1 MSVRS
6 LFCLV
11 AVLGWMNPGFAQDFV
26 PGEVIVKLKDR
37 DSVKSSF
44 MSKSSASMTLKKSY
58 PVLRTHKM
66 ALKSGADVL
75 ATVDALKSDP
85 DVEYAEPNYYLRK
98 SSNEGAQG
106 RVDYDSAQAAYYEV
120 QAVSGSSF
128 SQSSANIQAEQAW
141 ALMSPGAS
149 APVIAVIDTGVD
161 YNHDVF
167 DDTGAMWVNPGE
179 IPNNGIDDDNN
190 GYIDDIHG
198 WNFVA
203 NSNSP
208 LDDDD
213 HGTHVAGIIL
223 GSTQNILA
231 SPLESA
237 QIRIMA
243 LKFLDDQGIGTTSDA
258 IEAIY
263 YAINNGAKVLNNSWG
278 GGGYSQAL
286 RDAIV
291 SANNDD
297 LVFIAAAG
305 NQASNNDSYATYPAN
320 YDIPNV
326 FSVAA
331 TNDYDYLASFSNYGK
346 STVHI
351 ASPGVSIYS
360 TLAGNSMGYLSG
372 TSMAA
377 PFVAGLAAMMVR
389 EEESI
394 DGFQVKTIIEDTANR
409 VLSLQNRVASESRI
423 NMQSA
428 VNIAATGQALNYQ
441 PGSNIDPSREIA
453 SEVQGGGCAAI
464 LPLMKDIISGPK
476 GPSGPSSYLRF
487 LGLLLVLLSPVMIL
501 LTLRNSQKAGAGQ
514 SSDGLNRRRY
524 DRFKVDT
531 NVQILFGGQQ
541 LAGAVSCI
549 SLGGVRIDTN
559 DSLHDGDEV
568 ALKIQGPDEDSYIE
582 AKGEIVWSKDQES
595 YGVKF
600 NQIDDM
606 NKVQI
611 SEWTKNLERD

>member
-1 MSVRS
+1 MSIRS
-6 LFCLV
+6 LLCLLV
-11 AVLGWMNPGFAQDFV
+11 LLGWMSPGFAQDFV

-37 DSVKSSF
+37 DSGKANF

-66 ALKSGADVL
+66 ALKSGADVM
-75 ATVDALKSDP
+75 ATVDALNNDP

-98 SSNEGAQG
+98 SSTEQAQG
-106 RVDYDSAQAAYYEV
+106 RVDYESAQAAFYEV
-120 QAVSGSSF
+120 QSMSGSSF
-128 SQSSANIQAEQAW
+128 NQSSANIQAEQAW
-141 ALMSPGAS
+141 DLLSGGATP
-149 APVIAVIDTGVD
+149 PVIAVIDTGVD

-167 DDTGAMWVNPGE
+167 QDSGAMWVNPGE
-179 IPNNGIDDDNN
+179 VPGNGIDDDNN

-208 LDDDD
+208 IDDDD

-231 SPLESA
+231 SPIGSA

-243 LKFLDDQGIGTTSDA
+243 LKFLDDQGIGTTTDA
-258 IEAIY
+258 IEAIH

-291 SANNDD
+291 SSNNND

-377 PFVAGLAAMMVR
+377 PFVAGLAAMMVH
-389 EEESI
+389 EESSI

-423 NMQSA
+423 NMYNA
-428 VNIAATGQALNYQ
+428 VNVAATGQALNYQ

-464 LPLMKDIISGPK
+464 LPLIKDIIGGPK
-476 GPSGPSSYLRF
+476 GPSGPANYLRF

-501 LTLRNSQKAGAGQ
+501 LTMRNASKEREAQGGGQ
-514 SSDGLNRRRY
+514 NRRRY

-531 NVQILFGGQQ
+531 QVQIFFGSQQ
-541 LAGAVSCI
+541 LCGAVSCI
-549 SLGGVRIDTN
+549 SLGGVRIDTH
-559 DSLHDGDEV
+559 DSLHDGDQISM
-568 ALKIQGPDEDSYIE
+568 KIQGPDEDSYIE
-582 AKGEIVWSKDQES
+582 ASGEIVWSKDQES

-600 NQIDDM
+600 NEIDDM

-611 SEWTKNLERD
+611 SEWTKVLEKD